1 MEPRWLTR
9 AMVVAL
15 HDESLALFGGLPG
28 IRDDGLL
35 DSALARPRN
44 RLAYQPDA
52 ELCRIAAAYGFGLVR
67 NHPFVDG
74 NKRIGVLA
82 VAVFLTLNGLR
93 FDPDEV
99 EEVRAI
105 LDLAAGNTDE
115 EEFAAWIAANT
126 T

>member
-1 MEPRWLTR
+1 M
-9 AMVVAL
+9 
-15 HDESLALFGGLPG
+15 PG

-35 DSALARPRN
+35 ESALARPRN
-44 RLAYQPDA
+44 RLAYQPGV

-67 NHPFVDG
+67 NHPFIDG
-74 NKRIGVLA
+74 KKRIGVLS
-82 VAVFLTLNGLR
+82 VAVFLSLNGRR

-99 EEVRAI
+99 EEVRTI

-115 EEFAAWIAANT
+115 AEFAAWIAANT

>member
-52 ELCRIAAAYGFGLVR
+52 ELCRIAAAYGFGLMR

-74 NKRIGVLA
+74 NKRIWVLA
-82 VAVFLTLNGLR
+82 VAVFLALNGRR

-105 LDLAAGNTDE
+105 LDLAAGNTNE
-115 EEFAAWIAANT
+115 EEFAAWIVANT

>member
-1 MEPRWLTR
+1 
-9 AMVVAL
+9 MVVAL

-44 RLAYQPDA
+44 RLAYEPDA

-82 VAVFLTLNGLR
+82 VAVFLALNGLR
-93 FDPDEV
+93 FEPDEV
-99 EEVRAI
+99 EEVRTI
-105 LDLAAGNTDE
+105 LDLAAGNSDE
-115 EEFAAWIAANT
+115 EEFAAWIVANT

>member
-44 RLAYQPDA
+44 RLAYEPDA

-82 VAVFLTLNGLR
+82 VAVFLALNGLR
-93 FDPDEV
+93 FEPDEV
-99 EEVRAI
+99 EEVRTI
-105 LDLAAGNTDE
+105 LDLAAGNSDE
-115 EEFAAWIAANT
+115 EEFAAWIVANT